1 MKKILVPTDFSAY
14 SGFALQLAHQLA
26 QRDASEITLLHV
38 IDLAG
43 FIDFSAAGNSYTML
57 GAGAGLGFDETMMD
71 NLMETAREK
80 MQEFTDQHVPESN
93 VPICRKIEFGNA
105 YQVILNEG
113 KTSKVDLIV
122 IGSKGTGGL
131 EEFLVGSTTEK
142 VVRHA
147 KCPVLTV
154 KKAIQLSEV
163 REIVFASDFKEAKDC
178 IAAELSTIQKMFG
191 AKVHL
196 LRVNTPNDFLSSR
209 ESKKLIQ
216 EFVNVYKL
224 DNVSIHVYDD
234 HVEEEGIIHFAQDI
248 EASMIAIATHGRS
261 GFMHLLSGSIAED
274 VVINAKRPVWTF
286 KIKYN

>member
-14 SGFALQLAHQLA
+14 AGFALQLAKQLA
-26 QRDASEITLLHV
+26 EKNVYEITLLHV

-80 MQEFTDQHVPESN
+80 MHEFTEEHMPGSDVA
-93 VPICRKIEFGNA
+93 ICRKIEFGNA
-105 YQVILNEG
+105 YQVILNES
-113 KTSKVDLIV
+113 KTRNIDLIV

-154 KKAIQLSEV
+154 KRPVQLKEIQ
-163 REIVFASDFKEAKDC
+163 EIVFASDFKEAKEC
-178 IAAELSTIQKMFG
+178 IASELATIQKTFG

-209 ESKKLIQ
+209 ESKKLIRDFI
-216 EFVNVYKL
+216 EEHSLENITI
-224 DNVSIHVYDD
+224 NIYDD
-234 HVEEEGIIHFAQDI
+234 HVEEEGIIHFAQDM
-248 EASMIAIATHGRS
+248 EAGMIALATHGRS
-261 GFMHLLSGSIAED
+261 GLMHLLSGSIAED
-274 VVINAKRPVWTF
+274 VVSNAKRPVWTF